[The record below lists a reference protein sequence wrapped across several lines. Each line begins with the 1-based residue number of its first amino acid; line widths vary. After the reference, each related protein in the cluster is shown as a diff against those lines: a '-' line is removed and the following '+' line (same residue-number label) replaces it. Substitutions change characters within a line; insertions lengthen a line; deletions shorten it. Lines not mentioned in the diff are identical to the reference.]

1 MISTPPVDTARFS
14 EWNTWTH
21 RESREFIKTLEP
33 LNLETQHGLPYL
45 ARVWQYYHRSNTMR
59 VTQKGQVTI
68 PLHVRQELGITSG
81 TEVRFV
87 LEGDHARLE
96 RVVDPG
102 AVAERVERYAGRHGG
117 NRPFDR

>member
-1 MISTPPVDTARFS
+1 
-14 EWNTWTH
+14 
-21 RESREFIKTLEP
+21 
-33 LNLETQHGLPYL
+33 
-45 ARVWQYYHRSNTMR
+45 MR

-68 PLHVRQELGITSG
+68 PLHVRRELGITSG

-102 AVAERVERYAGRHGG
+102 AVAERMERYAGTANTDLTTDEILALTR
-117 NRPFDR
+117 R